1 MPDNKPFNIGIRLE
15 EVKVKVKFTLEQ
27 SMKSQRGG
35 TGTAL
40 LFLWSRR

>member
-15 EVKVKVKFTLEQ
+15 EVKVQVKFTLKQ
-27 SMKSQRGG
+27 SMNSQRWS

-40 LFLWSRR
+40 LFLLCRR